1 MKKEIKS
8 YPKIKTG
15 KVTKGKKIEVPA
27 VKAAKKEVTKAEK
40 RLSTAKQ
47 RLEVL
52 KKAGKKDG
60 K

>member
-1 MKKEIKS
+1 MKKQIKS
-8 YPKIKTG
+8 YPKIKIG

-27 VKAAKKEVTKAEK
+27 TKAAKKEVTKAEK
-40 RLSTAKQ
+40 RLATAKQ

-52 KKAGKKDG
+52 KKAGKEDG